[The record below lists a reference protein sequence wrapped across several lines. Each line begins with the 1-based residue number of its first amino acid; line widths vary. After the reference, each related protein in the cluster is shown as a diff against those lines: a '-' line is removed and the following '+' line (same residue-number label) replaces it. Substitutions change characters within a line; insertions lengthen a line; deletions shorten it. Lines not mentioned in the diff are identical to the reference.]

1 MTKGFCDTLSTDY
14 QKSIN
19 ILDIYKKPVKV
30 KQEFYQLVR
39 VNFKSMEWVKVNSI
53 IKRLG
58 KCINGGFS

>member
-1 MTKGFCDTLSTDY
+1 MITDY

-39 VNFKSMEWVKVNSI
+39 VNFKNME
-53 IKRLG
+53 
-58 KCINGGFS
+58 